1 MWPPPSRATSPAGW
15 RAPMPPES
23 GLTLAEAAE
32 DFRAACHAELNAF
45 KPGNVHI
52 FRPGHGMT
60 VATFERAAEVAAVRL
75 VAGRTVGERIE
86 SAVKASLAAV
96 GCNANLG
103 ILLLAAPLVEAA
115 FASAPNEP
123 LRSALAR
130 VLKRLTVE
138 DAAAAYRAIAAAN
151 PGGLG
156 RADEHDVAAP
166 PTITL
171 REAMAAA
178 ADRDRIALQ
187 YVTDFEDVFAA
198 AAAYERHSGTRETVE
213 DVYLGLLGLF
223 PDSHIARKFGG
234 EIAERVRREASA
246 FATRLDV
253 EPDRDRALDA
263 FDLHL
268 KAQGINPGTTADLT
282 VAAVFAAKLQAR
294 G

>member
-1 MWPPPSRATSPAGW
+1 
-15 RAPMPPES
+15 MPPEG
-23 GLTLAEAAE
+23 GLTLSEVAE
-32 DFRAACHAELNAF
+32 DFRAACQAELNAF
-45 KPGNVHI
+45 KPGNVHV
-52 FRPGHGMT
+52 FRAGHGMT

-86 SAVKASLAAV
+86 SAVKASLGAV

-115 FASAPNEP
+115 FTSGPDEP

-130 VLKRLTVE
+130 VLGRLTVD

-156 RADEHDVAAP
+156 RADEHDVAAA

-198 AAAYERHSGTRETVE
+198 AAAYDRHSETRETVE

-223 PDSHIARKFGG
+223 PDSHVARKFGP
-234 EIAERVRREASA
+234 EVAERVRKEASA

-253 EPDRDRALDA
+253 ELDRDRALDA